1 MTLKK
6 YFERLYDLA
15 LMSESLGAEAFKKR
29 SKGLTEE
36 MAEAEQHQM
45 EMGEMKQEKNTSDLR
60 NMNVQSGL
68 GADIAGAFGAVN
80 SMKEAH
86 IVNAFKM

>member
-1 MTLKK
+1 
-6 YFERLYDLA
+6 
-15 LMSESLGAEAFKKR
+15 
-29 SKGLTEE
+29 

-60 NMNVQSGL
+60 NMNVQNGL